1 MLLTPKNKKSSKWNF
16 LRGSILVIEG
26 NIASGKSTLT
36 ENLVDFLTE
45 QGLDAMLYKEPIL
58 QSYLDMFI
66 GNQPKYAFG
75 FQMAMLLENQ
85 CMYSDA
91 VEHVK
96 AGGVA
101 IMDRSFLGNQVF
113 AQVHLER
120 GNMSHDEFE
129 VYEDVYKR
137 MDGFFPNPDF
147 IVYLEV
153 DPKTNVYRCKLRD
166 RSCESDN
173 YDIKY
178 FEDLNRNYLKLVK
191 QVAPYQNV
199 LIFDW
204 NRDRNSQ
211 EQKEGVLEILET
223 IREFSRS

>member
-1 MLLTPKNKKSSKWNF
+1 M
-16 LRGSILVIEG
+16 VIEG

-36 ENLVDFLTE
+36 EGLVDFLTS

-66 GNQPKYAFG
+66 NNQPKYAFG

-91 VEHVK
+91 MEHVK

-101 IMDRSFLGNQVF
+101 IMDRSFLGNRVF

-120 GNMSHDEFE
+120 GNMSEAEYE
-129 VYEDVYKR
+129 VYKDVYRR
-137 MDGFFPNPDF
+137 MDGFFRNPDF
-147 IVYLEV
+147 IVYLQV

-178 FEDLNRNYLKLVK
+178 FEDLNSIYMKLVRE
-191 QVAPYQNV
+191 VASQQNV

-204 NRDRNSQ
+204 NKDRTPQ
-211 EQKEGVLEILET
+211 EQKDGVWEILRG
-223 IREFSRS
+223 IRENYLN